1 MKKIKI
7 YLGVIFLLIIVITI
21 TTFYCICNK
30 KVENKLEEE
39 NIGKKIDDWA
49 YESQSYNSKNDKG
62 MLYSTARDVSLSSFS
77 NEESYLGFS
86 TGGAKDINNFRE
98 NIENGYFPLSSD
110 ITYEGI
116 FYDYNFD
123 TGNDYIDFLAQKQY
137 ENELFYPTYSTAIS
151 KDPIS
156 NNNEYYLSVGL
167 NSNIKESDF
176 ERKKLNLVLVLDIS
190 GSMSS
195 SLDSYYYDFEE
206 NGEEKKS
213 KMKLAEESINI
224 LLNQLN
230 DNDSF
235 GVVLFDDDSYIGKE
249 ISLVGET
256 DIEAIKKHILEIE
269 PMGGTNFEAGY
280 RRANELIED
289 YGLKSSD
296 EYENRIIII
305 TDAMPNYGA
314 SSSSDLLRYMH
325 DNAMRN
331 IYTTFLGVGVDFDT
345 ELVKKITDVR
355 GANYYSISSEEEFK
369 TRMGEEFEYM
379 VTPLVY
385 DLDFSFES
393 DDFEIAAIYG
403 TDSIDS
409 ETGNIMHVNTL
420 FPSPSN
426 EEGEVKG
433 GIILLKLKKL
443 TDNEDSNIILEVSYE
458 DRSGEVHNNEQMVR
472 FIDNNEEY
480 YDNTGIRKGIVL
492 SRYVNVIK
500 NWIEYERSSND
511 RYLIDVDS
519 GIVDL
524 PIVLEE
530 DYSNENERLSVDLIV
545 SEEYKQ
551 IFMMFKEYFEFEIN
565 QIDDE
570 TMLKEVEILEQLI

>member
-39 NIGKKIDDWA
+39 NLGKKIDDWV

-62 MLYSTARDVSLSSFS
+62 MLYSTASDVSLSSFS

-345 ELVKKITDVR
+345 ELVKEITDVR
-355 GANYYSISSEEEFK
+355 GANYYSISSAEEFK
-369 TRMGEEFEYM
+369 TRMREEFKYM

-433 GIILLKLKKL
+433 GIILLKLKKI